1 MMLQKAIAYG
11 FTLCALALAV
21 VSFNVY
27 AEATKLRIGVQASG
41 TAEWELAEIASMP
54 HPEFELDK
62 QVLASPEAGKIALQS
77 GGVDIIISDWLWV
90 NRQRASGMELTF
102 YPYSDMTGALL
113 VKAGSEIHS
122 LTDLSGKKLGIA
134 GGELDKNWLLL
145 QALAQKQGIE
155 LAEKVEK
162 IYAAPPLLNEQIKQ
176 GRIDA
181 ILTYWNFAAKLEAQ
195 GYQALMTGKEIQ
207 QGLGISEPVPSLGY
221 VFKQSWAK
229 QHTAALQSFFAATH
243 KAKDQ
248 LCTDDK
254 AWQKVLPL
262 TQTEDVATQQ
272 KLRQRYCE
280 GRVEQWGDAEQ
291 QAAQQIYH
299 VLYETSHGQLTGS
312 SQQIQADTFWTQP

>member
-1 MMLQKAIAYG
+1 MLAKVILYV
-11 FTLCALALAV
+11 LALGV
-21 VSFNVY
+21 VSLTVS
-27 AEATKLRIGVQASG
+27 AETTKLRIGVQASG
-41 TAEWELAEIASMP
+41 TAEWELAELASTP

-62 QVLASPEAGKIALQS
+62 QTLASPEAGKIALQS
-77 GGVDIIISDWLWV
+77 GGVDMIVSDWLWV

-113 VKAGSEIHS
+113 VKTGSPIHTLS
-122 LTDLSGKKLGIA
+122 DLSGKKLGIA

-145 QALAQKQGIE
+145 QALAQKQGIA
-155 LAEKVEK
+155 LANTVEK

-195 GYQALMTGKEIQ
+195 GYKVLLTGKEIQ
-207 QGLGISEPVPSLGY
+207 QGLGISESVPSLGY

-229 QHTAALQSFFAATH
+229 QHTAALQSFFAAAH
-243 KAKDQ
+243 KAKDH

-254 AWQKVLPL
+254 AWQKILPL
-262 TQTEDVATQQ
+262 TLTDDVVTQQ

-280 GRVEQWGDAEQ
+280 GRVEQWGAAQQ
-291 QAAQQIYH
+291 QAAQQIYK
-299 VLYETSHGQLTGS
+299 VLHETSHGQLTGS
-312 SQQIQADTFWTQP
+312 SEHLQTDTFWTQP